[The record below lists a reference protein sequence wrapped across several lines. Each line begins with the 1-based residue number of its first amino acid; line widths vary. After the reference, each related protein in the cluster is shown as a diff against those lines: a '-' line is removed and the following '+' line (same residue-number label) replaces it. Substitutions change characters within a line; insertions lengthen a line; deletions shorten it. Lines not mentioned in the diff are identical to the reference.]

1 MKLSLSLVVIL
12 ALVAGLAGFKLT
24 GNNPEWKAN
33 AVYTVAPKT
42 TGISP
47 DGVPSG
53 LAYTDIQAANLFID
67 VMRSWVLAAPTREEL
82 SQRYPGTY
90 LSDLPHLSMQTF
102 ALQVIGPRADAAKQG
117 LLLADGVLQREL
129 DRYNQSG
136 QMTQYSAYRGEVT
149 VRQIVRHP
157 GFNGVLAGL
166 ITLIIGIFFA
176 LSLNYYQKVYAHR
189 R

>member
-12 ALVAGLAGFKLT
+12 ALAAGLAGFKLT
-24 GNNPEWKAN
+24 GNSLQWKAN

-42 TGISP
+42 TSISP

-67 VMRSWVLAAPTREEL
+67 VIRSWVLAAPIREEL

-90 LSDLPHLSMQTF
+90 LTDLPHLSMQTF
-102 ALQVIGPRADAAKQG
+102 TLQVIAPQADAAKQG
-117 LLLADGVLQREL
+117 LLLADSALQREL
-129 DRYNQSG
+129 NRYNQSG

-149 VRQIVRHP
+149 VSKIVRHP
-157 GFNGVLAGL
+157 GFNGALAGL
-166 ITLIIGIFFA
+166 ITLIVGIFFV